1 MKKEKT
7 PPEFLKKIPT
17 EYSVVL
23 RDWRNAFP
31 MLTPYT
37 QRRLYVRS
45 EIFMYGLTFMKLRF
59 LTDEYRVYFECIPL
73 WDEKSLTNKFPMVY
87 FPITNEKESDVILET
102 YLHHCKFEPYKEY
115 IKNNFSCVF
124 TDEVKWSDIYN
135 LIKKF
140 LIDKKYAHF
149 FEKKQFVEF
158 ILAMAYYLNDDRLI
172 KAANRRANKIC
183 KKIRYTFEGEQ
194 KITGLQWKEN
204 IVKELE
210 SREFVEQAR
219 INAQN
224 PKIAKLRQVH
234 FVDDY
239 EEYMAEHT
247 GWRALRNT
255 LAKLFRR
262 LK

>member
-1 MKKEKT
+1 MKR
-7 PPEFLKKIPT
+7 INT
-17 EYSVVL
+17 EYSVIL

-31 MLTPYT
+31 MMTPYT

-45 EIFMYGLTFMKLRF
+45 EIFMYGLSFYKYGDM
-59 LTDEYRVYFECIPL
+59 YRIYFECIPL
-73 WDEKSLTNKFPMVY
+73 WDEKKLINKIPMVY
-87 FPITNEKESDVILET
+87 FQIPNEKKRYLDNST
-102 YLHHCKFEPYKEY
+102 YLHHLEFEPHKEFV
-115 IKNNFSCVF
+115 KNTFSRIF

-135 LIKKF
+135 LLREY
-140 LIDKKYAHF
+140 LIYHPITSL
-149 FEKKQFVEF
+149 EKKQFIPF
-158 ILAMAYYLNDDRLI
+158 ILAMAYYLNDDQLI

-204 IVKELE
+204 IVKKLE

-224 PKIAKLRQVH
+224 PKIAKVRKVH

-247 GWRALRNT
+247 GWRTLRNT

>member
-1 MKKEKT
+1 MKKKKT

-17 EYSVVL
+17 EYSVIL

-73 WDEKSLTNKFPMVY
+73 WDEKKLINKFPIVEFPMPYEEKRY
-87 FPITNEKESDVILET
+87 FDLKT
-102 YLHHCKFEPYKEY
+102 YLHHCEFEPYKEFIVNKY
-115 IKNNFSCVF
+115 GGVFKDDIKV
-124 TDEVKWSDIYN
+124 SDFYN
-135 LIKKF
+135 LVKDNI
-140 LIDKKYAHF
+140 LGRHIWVNEY
-149 FEKKQFVEF
+149 FEFTQF
-158 ILAMAYYLNDDRLI
+158 ILVMAYYTNHEKQI
-172 KAANRRANKIC
+172 EAANSKADKFC
-183 KKIRYTFEGEQ
+183 KKIGDQWFLNNL
-194 KITGLQWKEN
+194 KMTGLQWKEN
-204 IVKELE
+204 FVKELE
-210 SREFVEQAR
+210 SREFIEQAR

-255 LAKLFRR
+255 LAKIFRR